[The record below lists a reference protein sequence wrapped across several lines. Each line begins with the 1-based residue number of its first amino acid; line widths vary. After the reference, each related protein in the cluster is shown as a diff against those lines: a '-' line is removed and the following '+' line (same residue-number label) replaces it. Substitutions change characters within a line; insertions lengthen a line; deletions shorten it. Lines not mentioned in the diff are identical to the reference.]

1 MNPAWEWQTPPLTV
15 KTPIVFREFVTEWL
29 LKKKNA
35 NKQHPKYCLIL

>member
-29 LKKKNA
+29 LKKKMQTSSIQN
-35 NKQHPKYCLIL
+35 IV